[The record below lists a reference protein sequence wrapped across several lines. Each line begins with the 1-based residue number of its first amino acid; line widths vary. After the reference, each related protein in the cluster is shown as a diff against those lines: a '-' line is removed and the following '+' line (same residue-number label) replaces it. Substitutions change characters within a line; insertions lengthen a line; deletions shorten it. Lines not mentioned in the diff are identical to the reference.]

1 MNNSNGIASLAFWL
15 AKHGKPHTIL
25 VMGKGG
31 VGKTTVSIM
40 LARAL
45 SDYGRVL
52 VESLDQ
58 AMHLL
63 EYLGLP
69 GKHKEYQVR
78 ENLYAKQFDLEIEIK
93 KLGETYSLLV
103 KQIMPGLKVLNVE
116 YVADMIKYA
125 PGFEEEVYLRELLNL
140 YRNNQYDFIIV
151 DTPPTGLTL
160 RILNMPRLYRF
171 WIDRLISLRERIVSL
186 RYIIART
193 AGIKYEPDDPVLNR
207 LYKMKDEY
215 EWLAEMLASE
225 ERTSF
230 ALVATPEALP
240 VYEARKTAEFLRAI
254 GARPK
259 ILVAN
264 RILDAEIAEKMGV
277 LESQSRNLASLDSID
292 CGGPCARLYIPQSP
306 SIPSSLE
313 AVEKLTPQAKV
324 VIVEGIVTNGER
336 KAPQ

>member
-1 MNNSNGIASLAFWL
+1 MALSSGNGIASLASWL
-15 AKHGKPHTIL
+15 AEHGRPHTIL

-40 LARAL
+40 LARVL
-45 SDYGRVL
+45 SDYGSVL

-69 GKHKEYQVR
+69 GKHREYRVR
-78 ENLYAKQFDLEIEIK
+78 ENLYAKQFDLEVEIK
-93 KLGETYSLLV
+93 KLGEHYSLLV
-103 KQIMPGLKVLNVE
+103 KQIIPGLKVLNAE
-116 YVADMIKYA
+116 DAADMLKYA

-140 YRNNQYDFIIV
+140 YKNGRYDFIII

-160 RILNMPRLYRF
+160 RMLNMPRLYRF
-171 WIDRLISLRERIVSL
+171 WIDKLISLRERIVSL
-186 RYIIART
+186 RYVIART
-193 AGIKYEPDDPVLNR
+193 VGMKYEPDDPVLKR
-207 LYKMKDEY
+207 LYRMKDEY

-240 VYEARKTAEFLRAI
+240 VYEARKTAEFLRSI

-259 ILVAN
+259 IMVAN
-264 RILDAEIAEKMGV
+264 RILDAEIAEKIGV
-277 LESQSRNLASLDSID
+277 LESQSKNLASLESIE

-306 SIPSSLE
+306 TIPSSLE
-313 AVEKLTPQAKV
+313 AVEKLAPQAKV
-324 VIVEGIVTNGER
+324 TIIGE
-336 KAPQ
+336 